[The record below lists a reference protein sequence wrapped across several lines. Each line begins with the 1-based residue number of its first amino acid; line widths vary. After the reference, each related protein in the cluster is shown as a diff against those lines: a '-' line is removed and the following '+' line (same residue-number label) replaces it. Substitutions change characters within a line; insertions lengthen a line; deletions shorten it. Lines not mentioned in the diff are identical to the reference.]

1 MLIAPKCFDSSYKLE
16 PATYLEK
23 SFPERGE
30 DYENVLC
37 YLC

>member
-1 MLIAPKCFDSSYKLE
+1 LLPLILD
-16 PATYLEK
+16 K

-30 DYENVLC
+30 GYENVLC